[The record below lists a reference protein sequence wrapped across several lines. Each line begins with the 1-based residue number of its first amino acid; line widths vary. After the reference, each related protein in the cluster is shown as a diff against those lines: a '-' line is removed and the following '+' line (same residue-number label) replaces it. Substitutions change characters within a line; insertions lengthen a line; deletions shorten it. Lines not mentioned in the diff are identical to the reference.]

1 MKSRAILLRDF
12 HLWLGKIGKPIKR
25 IDAVGFLI
33 PRRFTQ
39 VWFSKKDSM
48 VHADIRLS
56 DLDIELAQTRP
67 AQFKER
73 IVEPVVASIDG
84 VLKAA
89 VPRWEKQHLSRD
101 PNYTK
106 RWMI

>member
-1 MKSRAILLRDF
+1 MLRTQLIERF
-12 HLWLGKIGKPIKR
+12 VEANEIEPIKR

-39 VWFSKKDSM
+39 VWFKRDNETCVALLITAIGKKNSM

-56 DLDIELAQTRP
+56 DLDIELAKSRP

-73 IVEPVVASIDG
+73 IVEPVVACIDG

-89 VPRWEKQHLSRD
+89 
-101 PNYTK
+101 
-106 RWMI
+106 